1 MLAQFDK
8 GQCFSAFLYC
18 MWSCAVDSCHGP
30 PTLACLLACLEQTAV
45 RQLERTAEV
54 FCYALLGPAML
65 APRFIVSPVAV
76 TEPSVVPT
84 FEHTFPLPILE
95 LQARRLAGLPGTQP
109 WPFGCVHPAILV
121 HNCLLYT
128 SDAADE

>member
-1 MLAQFDK
+1 MLRLKVQAWSRWLEVSCTHLAWR
-8 GQCFSAFLYC
+8 CF
-18 MWSCAVDSCHGP
+18 
-30 PTLACLLACLEQTAV
+30 
-45 RQLERTAEV
+45 
-54 FCYALLGPAML
+54 ALLGPAML

-109 WPFGCVHPAILV
+109 CLEGYKTVLILE
-121 HNCLLYT
+121 T
-128 SDAADE
+128 RF

>member
-1 MLAQFDK
+1 LQ
-8 GQCFSAFLYC
+8 QT
-18 MWSCAVDSCHGP
+18 
-30 PTLACLLACLEQTAV
+30 TL

-65 APRFIVSPVAV
+65 APRFVVSPAAV

-95 LQARRLAGLPGTQP
+95 PQARRLAGLPGTQP
-109 WPFGCVHPAILV
+109 
-121 HNCLLYT
+121 
-128 SDAADE
+128 